1 MEQAQVP
8 VLLHTPYPSADAAKQ
23 APKGALEVAR
33 CGSCGSLWN
42 RLFDPALIR
51 YDESYDNSQGFSSA
65 FEAHH
70 EDRVER
76 LAELLGEGR
85 SAVLEIGCG
94 KGHFLGAL
102 LDRLPR
108 CEGTGFDGTY
118 QGAPSTHEGRG
129 HFHRRYLTHTEP
141 VGHPDVILSRH
152 VIEHVVEPAS
162 FLRAALG
169 TPGRHVGARLVVET
183 PSAEWIVR
191 HQMFFDLFYE
201 HCVLYTAEGLERALA
216 RVGFRV
222 TGHERVFGEQYH
234 WVEAEPG
241 MRLSPPREVPSS
253 AGFTAGRKAF
263 EERIQGIAQ
272 RSLGE
277 TWLWGAG
284 AKGVT
289 LANWLDPQAQVF
301 AGLIDQNPAKQG
313 MYIPGSGH
321 PIRAPEAL
329 RGREVG
335 TILVMNPC
343 YVEEITATAAQ
354 VAPSADVVLPVD
366 QGTLA
371 WN

>member
-8 VLLHTPYPSADAAKQ
+8 VLLHAPFATAQAARQ

-42 RLFDPALIR
+42 RLFEPGLIR
-51 YDESYDNSQGFSSA
+51 YGESYDNSQGFSSA
-65 FEAHH
+65 FRAHH
-70 EDRVER
+70 EERVER

-102 LDRLPR
+102 FERLPG
-108 CEGTGFDGTY
+108 CEGSGFDGTY
-118 QGAPSTHEGRG
+118 QGAPSTHGGRG
-129 HFHRRYLTHTEP
+129 RFHRRYLTHSEP
-141 VGHPDVILSRH
+141 AGHPDVILSRH
-152 VIEHVVEPAS
+152 VIEHVVDPSA

-169 TPGRHVGARLVVET
+169 TPGRHLGARLVLET

-201 HCVLYTAEGLERALA
+201 HCVLYTAEGLEHALA

-222 TGHERVFGEQYH
+222 TRHERVFGEQYH
-234 WVEAEPG
+234 WMEAELG
-241 MRLSPPREVPSS
+241 MRITPPRAIQSS
-253 AGFTAGRKAF
+253 GRFALGRQAF
-263 EERIQGIAQ
+263 EDHIRALAR
-272 RSLGE
+272 RSPGE

-289 LANWLDPQAQVF
+289 LANWLDPEGRWF
-301 AGLIDQNPAKQG
+301 AGLVDQNPAKQG

-321 PIRAPEAL
+321 RICSPEDL
-329 RGREVG
+329 IGRKVG
-335 TILVMNPC
+335 TVLVMNPC
-343 YVEEITATAAQ
+343 YLEEITATAAR
-354 VAPSADVVLPVD
+354 VAPGAGVVLSIGKEGPVS
-366 QGTLA
+366 G
-371 WN
+371 